1 MAGVGGSGPFAINI
15 IASSLSGVTERTLLV
30 AVESERREVT
40 IRIGNALVEVVDD
53 VGTLLSAS
61 TEIGLVV
68 ALEVGRALGLS
79 AEGGARR
86 TTLSLSNHPHAVV
99 VSVAVGLIAVAVLAS
114 GLTGANTSSILNLD
128 FAEIFVFSAETEI
141 SLERAVGAAD
151 EVVAIPQAARTFLV
165 TRIRASVLDFTTSFT
180 NFSVEIPFADS
191 VVVARGGVL
200 VVIAILATAF
210 LEVVPVALNVV
221 VAGNVVRVD
230 VGAAEGAGTF
240 RDDPSTHGVVATVRG
255 NDVLGAESFAA
266 EGIRVPGT
274 FRIGGAG
281 GFIFVA
287 EAALEGTVSIDNFT
301 FIEISAT
308 VVEVE
313 IRGVVTANTHGTG
326 SDALDFTVV
335 PVAAWVG
342 FTGRLRHVLEF
353 AGASA

>member
-1 MAGVGGSGPFAINI
+1 M
-15 IASSLSGVTERTLLV
+15 
-30 AVESERREVT
+30 
-40 IRIGNALVEVVDD
+40 
-53 VGTLLSAS
+53 SAS

-128 FAEIFVFSAETEI
+128 FTEIFVFSAETEI

-240 RDDPSTHGVVATVRG
+240 RDDPSTHGVAATVRG
-255 NDVLGAESFAA
+255 NNVLGAESFAA
-266 EGIRVPGT
+266 ESIRVPGT
-274 FRIGGAG
+274 FRISGAG

-287 EAALEGTVSIDNFT
+287 EAALEGTVAVDNFT
-301 FIEISAT
+301 FVETSTT

-313 IRGVVTANTHGTG
+313 FRGVVTSNTHGAG
-326 SDALDFTVV
+326 GDALDFTII
-335 PVAAWVG
+335 PIAAWVG
-342 FTGRLRHVLEF
+342 FTGSLRHVLEF